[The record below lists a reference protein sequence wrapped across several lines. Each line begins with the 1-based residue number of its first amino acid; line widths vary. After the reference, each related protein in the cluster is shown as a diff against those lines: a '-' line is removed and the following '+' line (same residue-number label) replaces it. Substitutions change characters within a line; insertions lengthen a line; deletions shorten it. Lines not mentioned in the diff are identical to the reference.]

1 MTRGFE
7 RRSLRSVAVG
17 LSLVTTIVGSFAGVS
32 AQNTQSTPQPK
43 PSAASPAVQKPAAS
57 NATGSQGGE
66 AAGNLD
72 EVIKGL
78 EGAYGRINDLKAEFT
93 QNAFNKSLNQ
103 SIPAAGVV
111 FLKKGGKL
119 RWEYKE
125 PTPQQIVS
133 DGKTLWVY
141 TPTLNQVN
149 VAPAPEALA
158 GPAGSFLVG
167 LGKLREHFGVRFLNP
182 AQPRDGEGNVVL
194 DLAPKQPL
202 PTLSRLI
209 LSLDP
214 KSWEV
219 RKAVVYDQFE
229 NTVTMRFTKMALNSG
244 LADSLFTFTPPKGV
258 ATVPMQ

>member
-1 MTRGFE
+1 MKHVF
-7 RRSLRSVAVG
+7 
-17 LSLVTTIVGSFAGVS
+17 
-32 AQNTQSTPQPK
+32 
-43 PSAASPAVQKPAAS
+43 PAVLTCLLLAMAVPLAAQTAAPAPS
-57 NATGSQGGE
+57 LE
-66 AAGNLD
+66 D
-72 EVIKGL
+72 IVRGL
-78 EGAYGRINDLKAEFT
+78 EGAYGRINDLKADFN

-103 SIPAAGVV
+103 AIPAAGSVY
-111 FLKKGGKL
+111 LKKGGKL
-119 RWEYKE
+119 RWEYTQ
-125 PTPQQIVS
+125 PTPQEIVS

-182 AQPRDGEGNVVL
+182 VQPRDGDGNVVL
-194 DLAPKQPL
+194 DLAPKHPL

-209 LSLDP
+209 LSIDP
-214 KSWEV
+214 RSWEV

-244 LADSLFTFTPPKGV
+244 LPDSLFTFTPPKGV
-258 ATVPMQ
+258 ATVPLK